1 MRISTPEKMFLSLDD
16 DRKNEWTL
24 RVDDHLDLRV
34 NLEAIA
40 LEITVG
46 EIDDGMGFGG

>member
-24 RVDDHLDLRV
+24 RVDDNLDRTV
-34 NLEAIA
+34 NLGAIA

-46 EIDDGMGFGG
+46 EIDEGMGFGG